1 MTTIER
7 PSPGGLP
14 PLGLVP
20 GVHYRGWG
28 PYDMLPNDWVSG
40 RSLNF
45 GAYVPLGGGELRID
59 LDLEAGITITE
70 VAFSAINGT
79 ASTVIGRVDR
89 FPYSG
94 GTATEVGSVSFPANN
109 PSVDVRG
116 SAVAN
121 VVVAEGDAYT
131 ARMSCDGSSQ
141 WLGFRLGYIP
151 FGFGY
156 SPIAPKRVYD
166 SRAGNPPL
174 GVTKGPLSNG
184 TRVINMLNGVTLP
197 AGVKPVGLLV
207 NLAVVNTSA
216 SGFLS
221 LYQNGQPDPGTS
233 SINWFRT
240 NEIVA
245 NTTFTGIDASGNAI
259 AKVPANASTDFFID
273 VVGYYA

>member
-1 MTTIER
+1 MSAIEA
-7 PSPGGLP
+7 PSSAGLP

-28 PYDMLPNDWVSG
+28 PFDMLPIDWVAG
-40 RSLNF
+40 RAIST
-45 GAYVPLGGGELRID
+45 GAWVPGSGGELRID
-59 LDLEAGITITE
+59 LDLEAGITIVE
-70 VAFSAINGT
+70 VAFSAANET
-79 ASTVIGRVDR
+79 LSNVIGRVDR
-89 FPYSG
+89 IPYAG
-94 GTATEVGSVSFPANN
+94 GTAQELASVSIPAST
-109 PSVDVRG
+109 PAFSLRG

-121 VVVAEGDAYT
+121 VVVGEGDAYT
-131 ARMSCDGSSQ
+131 ARMSCNGASQ

-156 SPIAPKRVYD
+156 TPIAPKRVYD

-184 TRVINMLNGVTLP
+184 TRVVNLLNGVVLP
-197 AGVKPVGLLV
+197 NNVKPVGLLV
-207 NLAVVNTSA
+207 NLAVVNSSA

-221 LYQNGQPDPGTS
+221 LYQNGTPDPGTS

-245 NTTFTGIDASGNAI
+245 NTTYTGVDASGNAV

-273 VVGYYA
+273 VVGFYA